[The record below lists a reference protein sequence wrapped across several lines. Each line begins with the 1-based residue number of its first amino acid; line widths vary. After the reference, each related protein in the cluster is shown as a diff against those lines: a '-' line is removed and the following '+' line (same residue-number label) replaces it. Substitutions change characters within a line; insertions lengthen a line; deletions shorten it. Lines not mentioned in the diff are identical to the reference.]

1 MNDIVSKFRKK
12 NISLDNTV
20 QDLIIDARDNI
31 KQSETPNIT
40 KQLDSFS
47 VKKRKRGFLKE
58 LFHSIVW
65 LYAKMITPLL
75 FISLIAC
82 GWAIYSICAGENFS
96 RLDSYFVTGLGILFL
111 CIVYTFFVDLRYKG
125 FRGVLISREEAPSLW
140 AKIDEISRHAS
151 SPPISSLYIDNE
163 FNASA
168 SITDAK
174 GLRRKRELEITIGL
188 PLLSALSEDECASV
202 IAHEFGH
209 HHGDDSR
216 RSLAI
221 YYAIERAG
229 IITRMVIPNESYLQ
243 LFLLP
248 VSLLFGTYAFT
259 LTLLSQKIRHQ
270 CEYDADNFAA
280 SVCGVEATGRTD
292 IAMSVFGD
300 DIMEVLWKPVNEA
313 YRTGTDIPDNLFA
326 NLPKRFKDTFKPE
339 DFATKLNE
347 EMKRETNFF
356 DSHPST
362 KDRLQN
368 IGATVALPKFEAH
381 NTAAKIWLGD
391 RYDEIASK
399 LQEQWLVSFK
409 ADYGEEFEIKSKWV
423 NRAKQAIDEIDIYLE
438 TSKPTSDTVLAKCMM
453 QLQLEEHTKHRAIL
467 EEALNSGF
475 DIPDIEL
482 KLARFDLFEGKRS
495 GINRLLDII
504 ENNKSGLCGTALETL
519 QNWVDY
525 SDDIKEEHI
534 DLKETFENKEFRQ
547 TMKNLKP
554 IAVETDRKHML
565 FKKVCNTV
573 EIPSFPTWQENAIV
587 NWFKLHPE
595 ISTAWLHICADSD
608 TAGHNYYYLTITHI
622 NEDEANWC
630 QAFEEFDSI
639 DLPVHGTV
647 IFERMIG
654 DAPMKDMLNDGK
666 SFPALHAALIANPP
680 FYVRDKELAQKV
692 KQDISD
698 HDWGT
703 E

>member
-12 NISLDNTV
+12 SISLDNTV
-20 QDLIIDARDNI
+20 QDLMVDVDSAITR
-31 KQSETPNIT
+31 ET
-40 KQLDSFS
+40 KQLNKASS
-47 VKKRKRGFLKE
+47 KKPKRNLLNE
-58 LFHSIVW
+58 LFHSFVW
-65 LYAKMITPLL
+65 LYAKMITPFLLVMTALYAWGVYYLSESDNPKIYHGL
-75 FISLIAC
+75 FIIALIFGIAFTLY
-82 GWAIYSICAGENFS
+82 AIFANFKPK
-96 RLDSYFVTGLGILFL
+96 YF
-111 CIVYTFFVDLRYKG
+111 K
-125 FRGVLISREEAPSLW
+125 GVLIPRDAAPKLW
-140 AKIDEISRHAS
+140 AEIDRISTFSH
-151 SPPISSLYIDNE
+151 SPPIARLYIDNE

-168 SITDAK
+168 SVTDAK
-174 GLRRKRELEITIGL
+174 GWGWNRKRELEVTIGL
-188 PLLSALSEDECASV
+188 PLLSALSEEECASV

-221 YYAIERAG
+221 YYSAERSD
-229 IITRMVIPNESYLQ
+229 IIANISRNFDIV
-243 LFLLP
+243 LLP
-248 VSLLFGTYAFT
+248 LLLPIALPFILYGTC
-259 LTLLSQKIRHQ
+259 LQLLSQKIRHQ
-270 CEYDADNFAA
+270 CEYDADSFAA
-280 SVCGVEATGRTD
+280 DVCGVEATGRTD
-292 IAMSVFGD
+292 IAMAVFGD
-300 DIMEVLWKPVNEA
+300 DIMEVLWKPVRDA
-313 YRTGTDIPDNLFA
+313 YRTGKEIPSNLFDD
-326 NLPKRFKDTFKPE
+326 LPARFKDAFKPE
-339 DFATKLNE
+339 EFATKLNE
-347 EMKRETNFF
+347 EMKRETHFF

-362 KDRLQN
+362 KDRLKN
-368 IGATVALPKFEAH
+368 IGATVALPKFEAE
-381 NTAAKIWLGD
+381 NTAAKKWLGD
-391 RYDEIASK
+391 HYDEIASE
-399 LQEQWLVSFK
+399 LQTQWLENFN
-409 ADYGEEFEIKSKWV
+409 ADYGADFEEKNKWV

-504 ENNKSGLCGTALETL
+504 ENNKSGLCGAALETL

-525 SDDIKEEHI
+525 TDDIKEEHI

-547 TMKNLKP
+547 TIKNLKP
-554 IAVETDRKHML
+554 IAVETDRKHL
-565 FKKVCNTV
+565 SFKKVCNTV

-595 ISTAWLHICADSD
+595 ISAAWLHTCADSD

-622 NEDEANWC
+622 NEDEADWC

-647 IFERMIG
+647 MFERMIG
-654 DAPMKDMLNDGK
+654 GAPMKDMLNDGK
-666 SFPALHAALIANPP
+666 SFPTLHAALIANPP
-680 FYVRDKELAQKV
+680 FYVRDKELAQKI

-698 HDWGT
+698 HDWGK